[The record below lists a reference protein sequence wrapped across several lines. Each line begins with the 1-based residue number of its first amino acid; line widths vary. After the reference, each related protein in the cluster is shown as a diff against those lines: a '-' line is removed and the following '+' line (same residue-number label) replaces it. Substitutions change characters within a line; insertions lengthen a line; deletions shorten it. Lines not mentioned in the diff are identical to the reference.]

1 MKQFM
6 GKAVNQGVA
15 IGSIHILHKQQYEIN
30 EECVQ
35 DTKAEIGRFMQAKEM
50 AAAQVQE
57 MYSQTHGDGSVESAA
72 ILQAQL
78 VMRKESVFLGV
89 SFCIWEKRTAG
100 IK

>member
-35 DTKAEIGRFMQAKEM
+35 DTKARQK
-50 AAAQVQE
+50 VPK
-57 MYSQTHGDGSVESAA
+57 SQD
-72 ILQAQL
+72 
-78 VMRKESVFLGV
+78 K
-89 SFCIWEKRTAG
+89 
-100 IK
+100 